1 MAFSVEPTKRFQR
14 QARALTKQYPSE
26 FPQLYD
32 LAFEILRTDPLN
44 TKRKYRVLKL
54 RHISPGDGQY
64 RLRLR
69 RYRFRYDV
77 EGSTVVLS
85 FCDLRREDTHKQPS
99 PPPSWQCYVWR
110 CPEAGCP

>member
-14 QARALTKQYPSE
+14 QARALTKQHPSE
-26 FPQLYD
+26 FPELYD
-32 LAFEILRTDPLN
+32 LALQILRADPLN
-44 TKRKYRVLKL
+44 TSRSNRILKL
-54 RHISPGDGQY
+54 TGTTPGRGEY

-85 FCDLRREDTHKQPS
+85 FCGLRREDTYK
-99 PPPSWQCYVWR
+99 
-110 CPEAGCP
+110 